1 MKTMPE
7 VVKWFRSIL
16 SFTIMKMLLNDLA
29 TENLKIK
36 PSRQPLK
43 MNQGLPDISTL
54 GLTIL
59 SYLPHCGLT
68 SQLIIP
74 WWQGGDHPLK
84 DCCTTDA
91 SKVKLNSWTS
101 RYVWCS
107 AEIDLRTVANGRNNK
122 TLECIFQSPFKL
134 FIYVCKST
142 GIWHC
147 FFNLS
152 LMK

>member
-1 MKTMPE
+1 
-7 VVKWFRSIL
+7 
-16 SFTIMKMLLNDLA
+16 MLLNDLA

-59 SYLPHCGLT
+59 LYLPHCGLT

-91 SKVKLNSWTS
+91 SKVKLNLWTS
-101 RYVWCS
+101 QYVWCS
-107 AEIDLRTVANGRNNK
+107 AEIDLRTVISLEGTTINK
-122 TLECIFQSPFKL
+122 TLE
-134 FIYVCKST
+134 
-142 GIWHC
+142 
-147 FFNLS
+147 FNLS
-152 LMK
+152 III